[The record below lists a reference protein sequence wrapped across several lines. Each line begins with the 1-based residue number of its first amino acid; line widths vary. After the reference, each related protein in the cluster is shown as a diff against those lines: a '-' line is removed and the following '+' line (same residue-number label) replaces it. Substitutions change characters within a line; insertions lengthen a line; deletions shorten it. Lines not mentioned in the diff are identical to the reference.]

1 MECLLVASMIVDV
14 ESSNKRDSSYIET
27 LLSYLECEK
36 EVMTKLP
43 FMIKS
48 LIRRFNII
56 KHSRRLN
63 MTLQYKIGQEIYSEL
78 RELRS
83 KLVNARDN
91 LINNIPKPQLEQINK
106 IIRLARNIN
115 PASIQIR
122 KYQIYKL
129 EKIYKEFKDLVK
141 PEKIIKIVS
150 V

>member
-1 MECLLVASMIVDV
+1 
-14 ESSNKRDSSYIET
+14 
-27 LLSYLECEK
+27 
-36 EVMTKLP
+36 
-43 FMIKS
+43 
-48 LIRRFNII
+48 
-56 KHSRRLN
+56 